1 MYEGN
6 DYRASVRRFA
16 KASVQNPDILV
27 DIALHDGATLFD
39 VGAYMG
45 GWTIRMLRRADD
57 HAIPNIRIHAFEPVP
72 RAVQGFERAL
82 KGDARAQLHPYGLSG
97 LTRVA
102 TFAVGYEGSSAFDNP
117 VAAGK
122 YDTQQVALRDVHE
135 VLSTLKLD
143 TIDGMIINIEGGEY
157 ELLDRLYE
165 TDWLPRIRTL
175 LVQFHEFVPRAHAS
189 RRRNRHQLAAT
200 HDRAWNYEWV
210 YERWDRRSQGPTS
223 PRRHRAAVTTP
234 SS

>member
-6 DYRASVRRFA
+6 DYRTSLRRFA
-16 KASVQNPDILV
+16 KASIQNPDILV

-45 GWTIRMLRRADD
+45 EWTIRMLRRADD
-57 HAIPNIRIHAFEPVP
+57 HAIPNIRIHAFEPLP
-72 RAVQGFERAL
+72 GAVRGFEQAVD
-82 KGDARAQLHPYGLSG
+82 GDARAQLHPYGLSG
-97 LTRVA
+97 QSRVETIA
-102 TFAVGYEGSSAFDNP
+102 IGYEGSSVFDNP
-117 VAAGK
+117 DISGK
-122 YDTQQVALRDVHE
+122 YGNRQVELRDVHE

-175 LVQFHEFVPRAHAS
+175 LVQFHKFVPRAHAS
-189 RRRNRHQLAAT
+189 RRRNRRQLAAT

-210 YERWDRRSQGPTS
+210 YERWDRRSQGPPS
-223 PRRHRAAVTTP
+223 APPDRATVAIP